1 MSIGRD
7 DFKRLRVPI
16 ALCLVLIAAGAAAL
30 ASVENA
36 IERAEK
42 EQLTVR
48 TAKLAAQDRVAKA
61 TDEEREIR
69 ENLAQFQRLVE
80 WGIIG
85 EEKRLDWVE
94 SIAQIRQQRKLFK
107 VNYDLEAQKVLDYP
121 GVMPAGNVEF
131 MASRLKVDIPLLHEN
146 DLLNF
151 LTDLQNAGKAY
162 VSARKCVIERTE
174 RETPPGG
181 RGMAPRLKADCQL
194 DMITIREKR
203 AK

>member
-151 LTDLQNAGKAY
+151 LADLQNAGKAY

>member
-36 IERAEK
+36 RERAEK

-48 TAKLAAQDRVAKA
+48 TAKLAAQDRVSKA

>member
-1 MSIGRD
+1 MSIGHD

-30 ASVENA
+30 ASAENA

-42 EQLTVR
+42 EQVAVR

-151 LTDLQNAGKAY
+151 L
-162 VSARKCVIERTE
+162 
-174 RETPPGG
+174 
-181 RGMAPRLKADCQL
+181 AD
-194 DMITIREKR
+194 
-203 AK
+203 

>member
-94 SIAQIRQQRKLFK
+94 SIAQIRQQRKGITSSGFPRQAAADAL
-107 VNYDLEAQKVLDYP
+107 LEGRQAEAAAGALGAAIAIEPHQTLPPQLGRQGLHQGP
-121 GVMPAGNVEF
+121 GIPPGQGVILGLAVAGRAHAPA
-131 MASRLKVDIPLLHEN
+131 ASRAASRMRQLSH
-146 DLLNF
+146 
-151 LTDLQNAGKAY
+151 
-162 VSARKCVIERTE
+162 
-174 RETPPGG
+174 TPQG
-181 RGMAPRLKADCQL
+181 RSPPS
-194 DMITIREKR
+194 
-203 AK
+203 

>member
-1 MSIGRD
+1 
-7 DFKRLRVPI
+7 
-16 ALCLVLIAAGAAAL
+16 
-30 ASVENA
+30 
-36 IERAEK
+36 
-42 EQLTVR
+42 
-48 TAKLAAQDRVAKA
+48 
-61 TDEEREIR
+61 
-69 ENLAQFQRLVE
+69 
-80 WGIIG
+80 
-85 EEKRLDWVE
+85 
-94 SIAQIRQQRKLFK
+94 
-107 VNYDLEAQKVLDYP
+107 
-121 GVMPAGNVEF
+121 
-131 MASRLKVDIPLLHEN
+131 VDIPLLHEN